1 MAGLYIEKRSPHR
14 SSSRAGMRMWLLAY
28 AAAAAALVGILSL
41 KVIYQEGAPLGPDA
55 AAARWTEGCRGP
67 VLTVAARILNVA
79 GRFYCLAPVGALAAL
94 CAWALR
100 ERRAAVGAIVAM
112 AGTGLWIELLKWVI
126 ARPRPDPAR
135 WLVEESGGSF
145 PSGHAATAM
154 AVCLLLIAFDRRYL
168 TSGPGRYVRAAIL
181 VLAPIA
187 IGASRIYLGVHHL
200 TDVLAGWFLGAAW
213 FSLCWWWV
221 RVGEK

>member
-1 MAGLYIEKRSPHR
+1 VRELLYIPVPADIKYKAKIFIDMFINKFATGFGAGLFLVLRSVRKFDYRVDQPLVLIR
-14 SSSRAGMRMWLLAY
+14 EMGVPVIVFLL
-28 AAAAAALVGILSL
+28 LFFCLSHVCVAM
-41 KVIYQEGAPLGPDA
+41 KDA
-55 AAARWTEGCRGP
+55 AGC
-67 VLTVAARILNVA
+67 
-79 GRFYCLAPVGALAAL
+79 
-94 CAWALR
+94 LR
-100 ERRAAVGAIVAM
+100 PYEAM
-112 AGTGLWIELLKWVI
+112 SGLWVVEAGDCWTRLDRPLE
-126 ARPRPDPAR
+126 ARRCD
-135 WLVEESGGSF
+135 SF

-221 RVGEK
+221 RGGEK